1 VLLLKCLA
9 GRLEYPIDVEIIN
22 DDRFMQAGIY
32 NGMNGTGG
40 LKGWRWLL
48 IFDGIISL
56 PIAFLGFWL
65 IPDSPANTRA
75 FYLTAEDRETGRNR
89 MEKIGRAKATGL
101 SWNKIKGFVSHWPVW
116 VFVIPYV

>member
-1 VLLLKCLA
+1 
-9 GRLEYPIDVEIIN
+9 
-22 DDRFMQAGIY
+22 MQAGIY

-40 LKGWRWLL
+40 LKGWRWLF

-75 FYLTAEDRETGRNR
+75 FYLSEEDHETGRRR

-101 SWNKIKGFVSHWPVW
+101 SRKKIKGFVTH
-116 VFVIPYV
+116 